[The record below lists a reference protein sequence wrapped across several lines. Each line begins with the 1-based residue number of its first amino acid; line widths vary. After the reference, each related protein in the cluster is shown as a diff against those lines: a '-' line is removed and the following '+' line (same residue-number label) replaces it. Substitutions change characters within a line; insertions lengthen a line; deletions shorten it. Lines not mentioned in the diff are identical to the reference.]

1 VLVGAGLAPH
11 VSGERLAATL
21 VAFGLAVGVAAHALD
36 ELRGRP
42 LRTSI
47 PAAVLVAAAVV
58 ALAAATGLGAL
69 GIDRVGWGLA
79 GFMAIGVI
87 LVAGYNLELWGGWLH
102 NDVTFAAAWGAFPV
116 LTAYYAQTGT
126 VTIEA
131 LLAAAFA
138 YGLSHAQRVMST
150 EARHLRRR
158 VVSVEGQRVLSD
170 GTSEAVTRASL
181 LQPIERTL
189 VALTWSTVALGV
201 ALVLARTRS

>member
-1 VLVGAGLAPH
+1 
-11 VSGERLAATL
+11 
-21 VAFGLAVGVAAHALD
+21 
-36 ELRGRP
+36 
-42 LRTSI
+42 
-47 PAAVLVAAAVV
+47 
-58 ALAAATGLGAL
+58 
-69 GIDRVGWGLA
+69 
-79 GFMAIGVI
+79 MAIGVI